1 MSSRDSLTQ
10 EALLRTVAFFD
21 VLDYAPTWSECAAW
35 VEWKAASGFESLPP
49 PTGVELLDARDRLI
63 EDRRIETGMGR
74 IALHG
79 RLGRLLAVTFDR
91 MPLQARKLRRA
102 RRVASALARIGAVRF
117 VALANTTAIGN
128 ARDAADL
135 DFFVITSA
143 GHLWTTR
150 LLAAG
155 PYRLLGRLSKPDGA
169 PDAVCLSYFIS
180 DANLDLASHML
191 TPDDPYFRYW
201 FLSLLPLYDDG
212 VGAELWEANRG
223 LRAVHPRALKW
234 MEVGVWRLGFGKT
247 GSAQTS
253 NPKPQTPT
261 PPRLRIPTPARLES
275 ISRPLQL
282 RWFPPNIRARMN
294 ADTSVI
300 VSDQALKFHVDDAR
314 LAFRGAFE
322 ERLQALGLV

>member
-1 MSSRDSLTQ
+1 MSPRDPLIQ

-35 VEWKAASGFESLPP
+35 VEWKAASGFECPSP
-49 PTGVELLDARDRLI
+49 PTGEELLDTRDRLL
-63 EDRRIETGMGR
+63 EDRRIEMGMGR
-74 IALHG
+74 VALHG
-79 RLGRLLAVTFDR
+79 RLGRLLAISFDR

-102 RRVASALARIGAVRF
+102 RRVARALARIGAVRF
-117 VALANTTAIGN
+117 VALANTTALGN

-143 GHLWTTR
+143 GHLWTAR

-180 DANLDLASHML
+180 DASLDLASHML

-212 VGAELWEANRG
+212 VGQDLWEANRG
-223 LRAVHPRALKW
+223 LRAVHPRATKW
-234 MEVGVWRLGFGKT
+234 MAIG
-247 GSAQTS
+247 QTES
-253 NPKPQTPT
+253 GRKPTAESRKPT
-261 PPRLRIPTPARLES
+261 LPPRLRIPTPAKLEQ
-275 ISRPLQL
+275 ITRPLQL
-282 RWFPPNIRARMN
+282 RWFPQNIRTRMN
-294 ADTSVI
+294 ADSSVI

-314 LAFRGAFE
+314 LTFRGEFE
-322 ERLQALGLV
+322 TRLQGLGLV